1 MAGINLR
8 GGGGA
13 SASLNSV
20 NAVPN
25 TTGSAPAAVVAYGP
39 GGTTVGNAGPGIVNS
54 SAGSLAV
61 YIGAGA
67 LVLLVMAR
75 KSHANKRDFDQ
86 DILTIVL
93 TVVAL
98 TGIRIDARRRVQEG
112 KTSGITGALSQ
123 AAAVM

>member
-1 MAGINLR
+1 VAGINLR

-13 SASLNSV
+13 GASLNTV
-20 NAVPN
+20 NSVPN
-25 TTGSAPAAVVAYGP
+25 TTGAAPAAVVAYGP
-39 GGTTVGNAGPGIVNS
+39 GGTSVGNAGPGIVNS
-54 SAGSLAV
+54 SAGSLAI

-67 LVLLVMAR
+67 LVLLAMAR
-75 KSHANKRDFDQ
+75 RSHANKRDFDQ

-112 KTSGITGALSQ
+112 KTAGITGALSQ